1 MSTIAHFSLAQYD
14 SMIASGVFG
23 SRGRQRMEFIRG
35 EVREMTP
42 IGSQHEEIVD
52 YLTHWSI
59 KNALE
64 GTIRV
69 RIQNSIGI
77 PELESAPEPDVAW
90 VVERDYSQAR
100 PTAADV
106 LLIIEVADS
115 SLAYDTGEK
124 AGLYAAAGVADY
136 WVVDTAHRWIE
147 VRRDPAA
154 GRYRTLNTY
163 AGDDEIHPLAAPEI
177 ALRPSLLWDSNGS

>member
-1 MSTIAHFSLAQYD
+1 MSAA
-14 SMIASGVFG
+14 
-23 SRGRQRMEFIRG
+23 
-35 EVREMTP
+35 
-42 IGSQHEEIVD
+42 VD
-52 YLTHWSI
+52 QLNRWSV
-59 KNALE
+59 KNVPEDKIL
-64 GTIRV
+64 V

-90 VVERDYSQAR
+90 VVERDYSQGR

-124 AGLYAAAGVADY
+124 AALYAAAGVADY
-136 WVVDTAHRWIE
+136 WVIDIPHRSIE

-163 AGDDEIHPLAAPEI
+163 AGNDEIHPLAAAEV
-177 ALRPSLLWDSNGS
+177 ALRLSLLWDSTGSP